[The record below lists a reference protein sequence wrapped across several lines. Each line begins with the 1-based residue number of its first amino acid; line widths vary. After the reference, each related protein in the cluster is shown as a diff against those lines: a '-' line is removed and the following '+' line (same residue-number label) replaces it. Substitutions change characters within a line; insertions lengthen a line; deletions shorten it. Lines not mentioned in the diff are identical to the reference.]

1 MSPNPSTSGPVR
13 PAAAVNQE
21 IRALVEAAGGWLYG
35 ESRRRYADL
44 VAEWAVAVAVERRRG
59 ELTEAA

>member
-1 MSPNPSTSGPVR
+1 MSPNPNTAGSARSS
-13 PAAAVNQE
+13 AVVNEE

-44 VAEWAVAVAVERRRG
+44 VAEWAVAIAVERRRS